1 VANLWVVMPAYNEEA
16 CVGPVVSA
24 WMEAIRRETEDFTLC
39 VLNDGSTDR
48 TLERLRELA
57 ANYPQLVI
65 VDKPN
70 SGHGQSCL
78 MGYRLALEA
87 SARWIL
93 QIDSDGQCDPAFFG
107 RFWSLSH
114 DHPFVFGFRKKRL
127 DGTIRSL
134 ISRAVSLTVYLAFGV
149 WVRDAN
155 VPYRLMRTEELARVL
170 PGEGVR
176 IHLANVYLSALIQR
190 SYPIRWVPIHFL
202 NRIGG
207 TPSVKAFAFLGQ
219 GVRLFRELRQFR

>member
-1 VANLWVVMPAYNEEA
+1 V
-16 CVGPVVSA
+16 
-24 WMEAIRRETEDFTLC
+24 
-39 VLNDGSTDR
+39 
-48 TLERLRELA
+48 
-57 ANYPQLVI
+57 

-70 SGHGQSCL
+70 SGHGQTCL
-78 MGYRLALEA
+78 LGYRTALQA
-87 SARWIL
+87 GARWIL

-107 RFWSLSH
+107 RFWSLRR

-127 DGTIRSL
+127 DGATRSL

-155 VPYRLMRTEELARVL
+155 VPYRLMRAEELAKVI
-170 PGEGVR
+170 PGEDVG

-190 SYPIRWVPIHFL
+190 SCPIRWVPIHFL

-207 TPSVKAFAFLGQ
+207 TPSVKALAFVRH
-219 GVRLFRELRQFR
+219 GVRLFRELRQLR